1 MSGRVT
7 AAQVAEVIADEL
19 MDRVV
24 ANDPGLLKAGPEV
37 AVIDIAIK
45 EGDRAFGVQLSDGQ
59 VFAVAVYPV
68 YRPAPAPAAPEPG
81 WPRRSV

>member
-1 MSGRVT
+1 MNGQRVT

-24 ANDPGLLKAGPEV
+24 ANDPGPLKAGPEV
-37 AVIDIAIK
+37 AVIDIAIE

-59 VFAVAVYPV
+59 VFAVAVYQV
-68 YRPAPAPAAPEPG
+68 HLGLAAPNEDP
-81 WPRRSV
+81 PE